1 MEHLTRRNF
10 MKLAAASGAALAVGE
25 GTKTNALAG
34 DVEVQSGK
42 DFSPKTG
49 KERKAIPSC
58 CWQCVTRCPN
68 VGFVEDGRLVKIEG
82 NPKSIRTEGIV
93 CAKGQAAVN
102 QYTDP
107 DRILYEERDSATVD
121 ASGNPFSTDPDRVGV
136 GIIAG
141 SIESG
146 RVPWLQFTVTCGDE
160 AAPWLVTPQITREDL
175 EKMNGDYRYV
185 VE

>member
-1 MEHLTRRNF
+1 MTRSIILAVLGVL
-10 MKLAAASGAALAVGE
+10 LAACDPPEDVYLAHPDGAPVL
-25 GTKTNALAG
+25 
-34 DVEVQSGK
+34 
-42 DFSPKTG
+42 
-49 KERKAIPSC
+49 
-58 CWQCVTRCPN
+58 CPGGAETQFEYVFPVADHN
-68 VGFVEDGRLVKIEG
+68 
-82 NPKSIRTEGIV
+82 
-93 CAKGQAAVN
+93 
-102 QYTDP
+102 DP